1 MHITLLDRK
10 TLGGDLDLGPLA
22 SLGTLVVHESTSPEE
37 TASRI
42 QESEIILT
50 NKVVID
56 RAIMAEAK
64 KLKLI
69 CVTATGMNNVD
80 LEAAKA
86 LGIAVKNVTG
96 YSTRSVAQHT
106 FALLLTLIEQTR
118 YYGEFTESGEWSKSS
133 IFTDLSR
140 PFFEIADT
148 KWGIIGMGNIGQEV
162 AKIATAFGAEVSY
175 YSTSGANTSQPYPH
189 KSLERLLEESDII
202 SIHAPLNSHTDNLIH
217 RGNLPLLKEGAVLL
231 NLGRGGIVNEH
242 DLAVEMNR
250 REIYAGLDVT
260 ETEPIEALNPLL
272 YINEPHRLLLTPH
285 IAWASIEA
293 RQKLLEGVVEN
304 IKTFLETR

>member
-10 TLGGDLDLGPLA
+10 TLGDDLDLGPLA
-22 SLGTLVVHESTSPEE
+22 SLGTLVIHESTPPEE

-56 RAIMAEAK
+56 RALMTEAK

-118 YYGEFTESGEWSKSS
+118 YYGEFTESGEWSRSG

-140 PFFEIADT
+140 PFFEIADK

-175 YSTSGANTSQPYPH
+175 YSTSGTNTSQPYPH
-189 KSLERLLEESDII
+189 KSLERLLEESDGRN
-202 SIHAPLNSHTDNLIH
+202 SSNGHRRSHHSGLAQSGFLSWGQARTTARRLN
-217 RGNLPLLKEGAVLL
+217 R
-231 NLGRGGIVNEH
+231 
-242 DLAVEMNR
+242 
-250 REIYAGLDVT
+250 
-260 ETEPIEALNPLL
+260 
-272 YINEPHRLLLTPH
+272 
-285 IAWASIEA
+285 
-293 RQKLLEGVVEN
+293 
-304 IKTFLETR
+304 